1 MSQELEKNEYEIA
14 FLAKVPEASALT
26 DLLNQYRA
34 EIFYR
39 GPINEV
45 RLAYP
50 IKKQR
55 QAYFGFFQF
64 RAEPEAVEKVQ
75 QALRLNPSILRFL
88 AVSSPIKKSEKPQ
101 RPASEIKYSRKKL
114 EQPSAVGSA
123 PAGGVLTNQAL
134 EEKLEE
140 ILK

>member
-1 MSQELEKNEYEIA
+1 MDKDKEKKEYEIA
-14 FLAKVPEASALT
+14 ILAKMPEVSAVT
-26 DLLNQYRA
+26 DILNQYRA
-34 EIFYR
+34 EIFYQS
-39 GPINEV
+39 PVTEV

-64 RAEPEAVEKVQ
+64 RAEPEAVEKIQ
-75 QALRLNPSILRFL
+75 QALKLNSSILRFL
-88 AVSSPIKKSEKPQ
+88 AVSSPIKKSEKLQ
-101 RPASEIKYSRKKL
+101 RPAAEIKYSRSKP
-114 EQPSAVGSA
+114 E
-123 PAGGVLTNQAL
+123 PAAAESVPLGGILTNEAL